1 MDPGT
6 AGRVLNELGERVRS
20 GVALLPGQLVTFE
33 DWPRRV
39 IPEDV
44 PNPGEILFDANGL
57 LRAAGGRAGAGAPV

>member
-1 MDPGT
+1 M
-6 AGRVLNELGERVRS
+6 RS

-44 PNPGEILFDANGL
+44 PNPGEILFDAN
-57 LRAAGGRAGAGAPV
+57 ASTGGRRTAPVPALH